1 MHLSDEDVFVPFL
14 VFAIPVVAIAG
25 GILASVIRTI
35 SAHRLMEA
43 AVRER
48 MALIARGV
56 DPARIPSGAAAGGH
70 GARIGDFAAAT
81 RFRAQGL
88 LIAGFVTLAAGG
100 SVALVGGL
108 LDSWETNDWGL
119 GIVAASVGLALIAG
133 GLIIW
138 PRGHGAQ
145 PASPTHAIPPRVG

>member
-1 MHLSDEDVFVPFL
+1 MHFYHEDVAVPFM
-14 VFAIPVVAIAG
+14 VFAIPIVAVAG

-35 SAHRLMEA
+35 SSHRLMEA

-56 DPARIPSGAAAGGH
+56 DPARIPSATAAGGY
-70 GARIGDFAAAT
+70 GALIGDLSAAT

-108 LDSWETNDWGL
+108 LDSWDTNDWGL
-119 GIVAASVGLALIAG
+119 GIVAASVGLALIASG
-133 GLIIW
+133 AIIW

-145 PASPTHAIPPRVG
+145 PASPPHAIPPRVG